1 MPWTPSNLATKG
13 ALASFHQA
21 MEGGE
26 TVFDKHC
33 AIYPSGTKTERYS
46 FPGAMPVPRQWLDGR
61 QFQGARD
68 FTFTLADNTYELS
81 MITDREAWEDD
92 QTGLISQRYGE
103 AGEVWKSFKDVL
115 FAERLTT
122 GNVSG
127 SNGFDGTT
135 FHSSS
140 HASGTTGLVVDNDL
154 TENWADTGVGTAAEF
169 LTSVNY
175 VRSQFLSYTDDMGRY
190 GYNKVAV
197 NNLRYIVPP
206 GHARGAFEAMNQ
218 VAYTGGSGATGEF
231 GRFLSGVDVM
241 PELAGATGYSAAEIF
256 ISALG
261 SVRKP
266 FIYQERTPLEVIIK
280 AGAEDVALNNGVML
294 LTRQR
299 FVIGYGD
306 FRRNALDT
314 IT

>member
-1 MPWTPSNLATKG
+1 MPWTPNNLATKG

-21 MEGGE
+21 MEAGE
-26 TVFDKHC
+26 TVYDKHSQTVNSVT
-33 AIYPSGTKTERYS
+33 ATETFS
-46 FPGAMPVPRQWLDGR
+46 FPGFLPNPKLFIDSR

-68 FTFTLADNTYELS
+68 FTFTVTDNDYELS
-81 MITDREAWEDD
+81 MLTTRKAWEDD
-92 QTGLISQRYGE
+92 QTGLINQRYGE
-103 AGEVWKSFKDVL
+103 AGEIWRSYKDVL
-115 FAERLTT
+115 FATLLTT

-135 FHSSS
+135 FHSAS
-140 HASGTTGLVVDNDL
+140 HASGTTGLVVDNDI

-175 VRSQFLSYTDDMGRY
+175 VRQQFLSYTDDQGRY

-231 GRFLSGVDVM
+231 GRFLTGVDVM

-266 FIYQERTPLEVIIK
+266 FIYQERTPLEIIIK

-299 FVIGYGD
+299 FILTYGD
-306 FRRNALDT
+306 FRRNCLDT